1 MDKIVLI
8 KDVVTLFSIEAQKT
22 FPGKSG
28 VGNNLKLNEIEVFRT
43 KYFSSMIKGA
53 FLLIVG
59 VTVGAKVGSPGFTEG
74 TKDRV

>member
-59 VTVGAKVGSPGFTEG
+59 VTMKNN
-74 TKDRV
+74 